1 MTDSTKVS
9 ENFGTLF
16 KVLLAVVLLL
26 CSFNVLTETAEAGDS
41 SLNNLRSSKKS
52 IKSAVELDID
62 SNSVRG
68 ELYYYQLNESCK
80 LFFHVQQQT
89 KKDEGWVVALTL
101 NSYVIPNKISDTNCL
116 RANDKDFKNTQSA
129 LEKFWAYSVEN
140 EIGPIN
146 ALAIDYELLGEG
158 KKELVDYVRAEAMKK
173 PDKKLTHNEADA
185 MYFYRSVNLM
195 LDESLIKRDMCE
207 FVQKFQKDC
216 LSEGMSTNLFFRR
229 NVFDFSQVVYL
240 EDAGLSPSTQIL
252 FKFKTD

>member
-1 MTDSTKVS
+1 MDSWPLKFIASCFFFSMCLMTDAVGGEDPVGKNSFFS
-9 ENFGTLF
+9 E
-16 KVLLAVVLLL
+16 
-26 CSFNVLTETAEAGDS
+26 E
-41 SLNNLRSSKKS
+41 S
-52 IKSAVELDID
+52 IQKAAELDID

-68 ELYYYQLNESCK
+68 ELYYYQLNGGCK

-252 FKFKTD
+252 FKFRTD